1 MEKPSSDPGSKQNA
15 SSVTEQTTPAA
26 EYHKET
32 EQETQAAIAR
42 IKQHISDGKASIA
55 AQKTKKNPA
64 AVAPEKNKPHKVSGK
79 RMGF

>member
-1 MEKPSSDPGSKQNA
+1 MEKPSSDPGSK
-15 SSVTEQTTPAA
+15 QTTPAA

-42 IKQHISDGKASIA
+42 IKQHISNGKASIA
-55 AQKTKKNPA
+55 AQKTKNPA
-64 AVAPEKNKPHKVSGK
+64 AVAPEKNKLHKVSGK